1 MVKNDND
8 LLKNNSYVLF
18 FRSFG
23 WIILSL
29 IFCFLI
35 NNILVIGFDYP
46 TFYNIFTDFDTS
58 SFLVLFLYIIGFF
71 TPISFVLL
79 SSSSSLRIDAKK
91 LHYFNIYLIRA
102 FFWTIIFTGL
112 IDFIIAFM
120 RVEKLLPFL
129 FDDYLTR
136 ALGRSIFVGLYV
148 HIPLIILGFVTAF
161 FTRTIGFTWLALLI
175 VVGELLIV
183 ISRFIFSYEQSFM
196 GDLVRYWYAALFLFA
211 SAYTLYEDGHVRV
224 DVFFASMKNKTKSF
238 INAFGSIFLGAST
251 CIAIIFFGLDGKR
264 SIINS
269 PILNFEVTQTGTV
282 GMFIK
287 YQMAGFLAI
296 FAITMLIQ
304 FISYYFKSIAD
315 YRNEPIISDNNEN
328 S

>member
-1 MVKNDND
+1 
-8 LLKNNSYVLF
+8 
-18 FRSFG
+18 
-23 WIILSL
+23 
-29 IFCFLI
+29 
-35 NNILVIGFDYP
+35 
-46 TFYNIFTDFDTS
+46 
-58 SFLVLFLYIIGFF
+58 LFLYIIGIF

-79 SSSSSLRIDAKK
+79 SSSSSLRIDAKN
-91 LHYFNIYLIRA
+91 LHHFNVYLIRA

-112 IDFIIAFM
+112 IDFFIAFM
-120 RVEKLLPFL
+120 RVEKILPFL

-136 ALGRSIFVGLYV
+136 ALNRSIFVGLYV
-148 HIPLIILGFVTAF
+148 HIPLIILGFVMAF

-175 VVGELLIV
+175 VAGELLIV

-196 GDLVRYWYAALFLFA
+196 GDLVRYWYAALFLYA

-224 DVFFASMKNKTKSF
+224 DVFYASMKNKTKSF

-315 YRNEPIISDNNEN
+315 YRNEPIISENNEN

>member
-1 MVKNDND
+1 MIKNDKD
-8 LLKNNSYVLF
+8 FLINNSYILF

-23 WIILSL
+23 WVILSL
-29 IFCFLI
+29 ILCFLI

-46 TFYNIFTDFDTS
+46 TFYNIFTNFDKS
-58 SFLVLFLYIIGFF
+58 SFLILFLYIIGIF

-79 SSSSSLRIDAKK
+79 SSSSSLRIDAKN
-91 LHYFNIYLIRA
+91 LHHFNVYLIRA

-112 IDFIIAFM
+112 IDFFIAFM
-120 RVEKLLPFL
+120 RVEKILPFL

-148 HIPLIILGFVTAF
+148 HIPLIILGFVIAF

-196 GDLVRYWYAALFLFA
+196 GDLVRYWYAALFLYA

-224 DVFFASMKNKTKSF
+224 DVF
-238 INAFGSIFLGAST
+238 
-251 CIAIIFFGLDGKR
+251 
-264 SIINS
+264 
-269 PILNFEVTQTGTV
+269 
-282 GMFIK
+282 
-287 YQMAGFLAI
+287 
-296 FAITMLIQ
+296 
-304 FISYYFKSIAD
+304 
-315 YRNEPIISDNNEN
+315 
-328 S
+328 